1 MAKGID
7 WLIRGLEV
15 LLVILLAGMAIMV
28 FGNVV
33 LRYGFNSGILV
44 SEEMSRY
51 FFVWLTFIGAVVT
64 FRENAHLGVESLVQR
79 FGRNGRLICM
89 VLSDVIILLC
99 MAAFFWGTWK
109 QYPINASMT
118 APVVGMND
126 VTTIRLDRFGIEV
139 HGPGGL
145 EYEVGCFDGRG
156 VIAGKPVRCLN
167 AEILVRYHTG
177 YELTEKDY
185 HDVMALHRRFGVPL
199 PYPYDPEGDRT
210 NWMTRLDGIN

>member
-7 WLIRGLEV
+7 WLVRGLEV
-15 LLVILLAGMAIMV
+15 LLVILLASMAIMV

-89 VLSDVIILLC
+89 VLSDIIILLC

-118 APVVGMND
+118 APVVGISMNWIYGIGFFTAIGIGGL
-126 VTTIRLDRFGIEV
+126 VVIRLLRTIT
-139 HGPGGL
+139 
-145 EYEVGCFDGRG
+145 GR
-156 VIAGKPVRCLN
+156 ITEDEINAFAGEG
-167 AEILVRYHTG
+167 AEAAAIR
-177 YELTEKDY
+177 ERAE
-185 HDVMALHRRFGVPL
+185 
-199 PYPYDPEGDRT
+199 
-210 NWMTRLDGIN
+210 

>member
-7 WLIRGLEV
+7 WLIRGLEA

-44 SEEMSRY
+44 SEELSRY

-64 FRENAHLGVESLVQR
+64 FRENAHLGVETLVQR
-79 FGRNGRLICM
+79 FGRNGRLVCM

-109 QYPINASMT
+109 QHPINASMS
-118 APVVGMND
+118 APVIGISMAWIYGVGFF
-126 VTTIRLDRFGIEV
+126 TSIGIGALAV
-139 HGPGGL
+139 A
-145 EYEVGCFDGRG
+145 R
-156 VIAGKPVRCLN
+156 
-167 AEILVRYHTG
+167 LVRTFTG
-177 YELTEKDY
+177 RIAEDEIN
-185 HDVMALHRRFGVPL
+185 AFAG
-199 PYPYDPEGDRT
+199 EGEEAAAIRE
-210 NWMTRLDGIN
+210 RAE

>member
-1 MAKGID
+1 MSKGID
-7 WLIRGLEV
+7 WLVRGLEV

-44 SEEMSRY
+44 SEELSRY

-79 FGRNGRLICM
+79 FGRSGRLICM
-89 VLSDVIILLC
+89 VLSDIIILLC

-118 APVVGMND
+118 AAVVGISMIWIYG
-126 VTTIRLDRFGIEV
+126 VGFFTSIAIGLMVIVRLFRALTGRITEEEISAFAGEGAEAAAIRER
-139 HGPGGL
+139 
-145 EYEVGCFDGRG
+145 
-156 VIAGKPVRCLN
+156 
-167 AEILVRYHTG
+167 AE
-177 YELTEKDY
+177 
-185 HDVMALHRRFGVPL
+185 
-199 PYPYDPEGDRT
+199 
-210 NWMTRLDGIN
+210 

>member
-1 MAKGID
+1 MSKGID
-7 WLIRGLEV
+7 WLVRGLEV

-44 SEEMSRY
+44 SEELSRY

-79 FGRNGRLICM
+79 FGRSGRLICM
-89 VLSDVIILLC
+89 VLSDIIILLC

-118 APVVGMND
+118 AAVVGISMIWIYG
-126 VTTIRLDRFGIEV
+126 VGFFTSIAIGLMVIVRLFRALTGCITEEEISAFAGEGAEAAAIRER
-139 HGPGGL
+139 
-145 EYEVGCFDGRG
+145 
-156 VIAGKPVRCLN
+156 
-167 AEILVRYHTG
+167 AE
-177 YELTEKDY
+177 
-185 HDVMALHRRFGVPL
+185 
-199 PYPYDPEGDRT
+199 
-210 NWMTRLDGIN
+210 

>member
-1 MAKGID
+1 MLKGID
-7 WLIRGLEV
+7 WLVRGLEV
-15 LLVILLAGMAIMV
+15 LLVILLASMAIMV

-89 VLSDVIILLC
+89 VLSDIIILLC

-118 APVVGMND
+118 APVVGISMNWIYGIGFFTAIGIGGL
-126 VTTIRLDRFGIEV
+126 VIIRLIRT
-139 HGPGGL
+139 
-145 EYEVGCFDGRG
+145 
-156 VIAGKPVRCLN
+156 IAGRITEDEIN
-167 AEILVRYHTG
+167 AFAG
-177 YELTEKDY
+177 
-185 HDVMALHRRFGVPL
+185 
-199 PYPYDPEGDRT
+199 EGAEAAAIRE
-210 NWMTRLDGIN
+210 RAE

>member
-7 WLIRGLEV
+7 YLIRILEG
-15 LLVILLAGMAIMV
+15 LLVILLAGMAVMV

-44 SEEMSRY
+44 SEEMARY

-79 FGRNGRLICM
+79 FGRGGRLLCM
-89 VLSDVIILLC
+89 VLSDIIILAC

-118 APVVGMND
+118 APVIGIQMNWIYGIGFFTSLGIGAM
-126 VTTIRLDRFGIEV
+126 VVIRLLRVFT
-139 HGPGGL
+139 
-145 EYEVGCFDGRG
+145 GR
-156 VIAGKPVRCLN
+156 ITTDEINAFAGEG
-167 AEILVRYHTG
+167 AEAAAIR
-177 YELTEKDY
+177 ERAE
-185 HDVMALHRRFGVPL
+185 
-199 PYPYDPEGDRT
+199 
-210 NWMTRLDGIN
+210 

>member
-1 MAKGID
+1 MLKGID
-7 WLIRGLEV
+7 WLVRGLEV

-89 VLSDVIILLC
+89 VLSDIIILLC

-118 APVVGMND
+118 APVVGISMNWIYGIGFFTAIGIGGL
-126 VTTIRLDRFGIEV
+126 VIIRLVRTV
-139 HGPGGL
+139 T
-145 EYEVGCFDGRG
+145 GR
-156 VIAGKPVRCLN
+156 ITEDEINAFAGEG
-167 AEILVRYHTG
+167 AEAAAIR
-177 YELTEKDY
+177 ERAE
-185 HDVMALHRRFGVPL
+185 
-199 PYPYDPEGDRT
+199 
-210 NWMTRLDGIN
+210 

>member
-1 MAKGID
+1 MDA
-7 WLIRGLEV
+7 
-15 LLVILLAGMAIMV
+15 
-28 FGNVV
+28 
-33 LRYGFNSGILV
+33 S
-44 SEEMSRY
+44 
-51 FFVWLTFIGAVVT
+51 AVVT
-64 FRENAHLGVESLVQR
+64 VLDRLECAGVEVWIDGGWAVDALLGYQTRPHDDLDVVIPHTQIDCFNRVMDR
-79 FGRNGRLICM
+79 FGFQP
-89 VLSDVIILLC
+89 DVAHTSFNWELVDSNLDRIDVHL
-99 MAAFFWGTWK
+99 
-109 QYPINASMT
+109 
-118 APVVGMND
+118 VD

-210 NWMTRLDGIN
+210 NWMTRLDGTN

>member
-1 MAKGID
+1 MLKGID
-7 WLIRGLEV
+7 WLVRGLEV

-89 VLSDVIILLC
+89 VLSDIIILLC

-118 APVVGMND
+118 APVVGISMNWIYG
-126 VTTIRLDRFGIEV
+126 VGFFTAVGIGGLVIIRLVRTV
-139 HGPGGL
+139 T
-145 EYEVGCFDGRG
+145 GR
-156 VIAGKPVRCLN
+156 ITEDEINAFAGEG
-167 AEILVRYHTG
+167 AEAAAIR
-177 YELTEKDY
+177 ERAE
-185 HDVMALHRRFGVPL
+185 
-199 PYPYDPEGDRT
+199 
-210 NWMTRLDGIN
+210 